1 MEEIAKKSQRKV
13 SLESVNF
20 VVVVAV
26 APMLR
31 H

>member
-20 VVVVAV
+20 VVVAV